1 VNYNILKLMMPATQQ
16 WDREWRKSF

>member
-1 VNYNILKLMMPATQQ
+1 MPATQQ

>member
-1 VNYNILKLMMPATQQ
+1 MPATQQQ